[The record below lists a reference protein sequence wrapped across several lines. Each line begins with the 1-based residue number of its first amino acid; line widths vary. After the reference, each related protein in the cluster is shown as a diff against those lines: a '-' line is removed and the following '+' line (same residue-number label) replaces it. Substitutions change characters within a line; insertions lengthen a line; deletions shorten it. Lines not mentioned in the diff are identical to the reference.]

1 LPTLDQR
8 ENKHIYETIHKNKNL
23 SYEEHKKKKNKK
35 KKKKNK
41 YIIINSTTIE
51 VSRNAIHHSTKIEY
65 EIEISIWKSV
75 INNQIFEVK

>member
-23 SYEEHKKKKNKK
+23 SYEEHSSYKNE

>member
-1 LPTLDQR
+1 MKPFIKT
-8 ENKHIYETIHKNKNL
+8 KIYHTRSIHHTKM
-23 SYEEHKKKKNKK
+23 K